1 MVKPMLKDLRRKLEA
16 FAAARDGP
24 ESGIIPAS
32 IQLLQQQTEALL
44 AAILLQH
51 QLGGSLPPG
60 IAVAAGAKSSAQDPS
75 PLRNAEKQLSLKSK
89 LSLVA
94 AKDSAP
100 ARLTDDVAEEPQ
112 ANKESAD
119 ELFTAVFAV
128 AGAHERAVACGLIDI
143 PQSHLGSMCGGS
155 CMR

>member
-16 FAAARDGP
+16 FAEARDGP

-32 IQLLQQQTEALL
+32 LQLLQQQTEALL

-51 QLGGSLPPG
+51 QLGGNLPPG
-60 IAVAAGAKSSAQDPS
+60 VAVAAGAKSSAQDPS

-94 AKDSAP
+94 AKDPAP

-112 ANKESAD
+112 AKESAD

-143 PQSHLGSMCGGS
+143 PQRHLGSMCGGS